1 MIIPERVQEHTGI
14 HARGHVSWSM
24 MDRGRAVVKRGRLYN
39 WDSMVAVKRVD
50 NGTSWLEIDIPR
62 EMAAML
68 GVGNGDHVRWTLGRV
83 ESATVKRWDGAMP
96 PARRSPSPRKSP
108 RDSQ

>member
-1 MIIPERVQEHTGI
+1 MIIPARVQEHTGI

-24 MDRGRAVVKRGRLYN
+24 MDRGRAVVERGRLYN

-62 EMAAML
+62 EMAALL
-68 GVGNGDHVRWTLGRV
+68 GVDNGDHVGWARGGDG
-83 ESATVKRWDGAMP
+83 SAAVKRWDGER
-96 PARRSPSPRKSP
+96 PAARQPASPRKSP
-108 RDSQ
+108 RDGQ